1 MTSLSDW
8 LQRLETLHP
17 APMALGLDRL
27 SPVFQKLNPDLS
39 AAKVITVAG
48 TNGKGSVVELLQN
61 LLLSAGHRVGLYTS
75 PHLLRY
81 NERVRVNGV
90 ELDDETIIAG
100 FEAVERCRSD
110 IALTYFEFSTL
121 AALYNFA
128 QAKLDYVILEVGLG
142 GRLDAVNIV
151 DPDLCVL
158 TSVALDHEAWLGN
171 DREQIG
177 AEKAGIFRPGVPVVC
192 GDSEPP
198 ESVLN
203 RVKELACPY
212 YHCGEDF
219 ALQQSENGGALW
231 WGRSR
236 GGSRRE
242 VHYKGPLHL
251 LPVNIACALQAYWLL
266 KDDAPPDWSALSSTV
281 PGRQEHLNFEGIDI
295 ILDVAHN
302 PAASEA
308 LARHLQQLPP
318 VERCCAL
325 FAVMADKEID
335 GMVAALKDSFHA
347 WFLGD
352 LTGNPRAKPARDLAP
367 LLHAQGISMISV
379 SKNMRQTFAR
389 AMSLLEPGHRL
400 VVFGSVFTVAAIKTI
415 LEQKL
420 SRQDL
425 EGEI

>member
-1 MTSLSDW
+1 MTALSDW

-100 FEAVERCRSD
+100 LEAVERCRSD

-192 GDSEPP
+192 GDSEP
-198 ESVLN
+198 
-203 RVKELACPY
+203 
-212 YHCGEDF
+212 
-219 ALQQSENGGALW
+219 
-231 WGRSR
+231 
-236 GGSRRE
+236 
-242 VHYKGPLHL
+242 
-251 LPVNIACALQAYWLL
+251 
-266 KDDAPPDWSALSSTV
+266 
-281 PGRQEHLNFEGIDI
+281 
-295 ILDVAHN
+295 
-302 PAASEA
+302 
-308 LARHLQQLPP
+308 
-318 VERCCAL
+318 
-325 FAVMADKEID
+325 
-335 GMVAALKDSFHA
+335 
-347 WFLGD
+347 
-352 LTGNPRAKPARDLAP
+352 
-367 LLHAQGISMISV
+367 
-379 SKNMRQTFAR
+379 
-389 AMSLLEPGHRL
+389 
-400 VVFGSVFTVAAIKTI
+400 
-415 LEQKL
+415 
-420 SRQDL
+420 
-425 EGEI
+425 